1 MDGIDRTAKAAADAA
16 RVHEADEPRQKQA
29 AGRADAQAPAQGGA
43 QARTRAA
50 AQASV
55 QPGAQASAPA
65 PTDAEERLAAQRAR
79 QLADAS
85 AQQGSVPDDHPTPS
99 RKRQIYAIFAGLL
112 LAMFVS
118 SLSETVDGHGAAH
131 HRGRPGRRGPHA
143 VGHHGLHSGR
153 HRHDAHLRQAGRPV
167 RAASI
172 CWSSRRCRSSSWD
185 RPCAALP
192 PAWSCSSWAA
202 PWRAWAAAGSSS
214 CRRPPSPTSSR
225 RASEASTWA
234 SSAPCS
240 RWPPS
245 WGRFWAAG
253 SCR

>member
-118 SLSETVDGHGAAH
+118 SLSETVTAT
-131 HRGRPGRRGPHA
+131 
-143 VGHHGLHSGR
+143 
-153 HRHDAHLRQAGRPV
+153 
-167 RAASI
+167 
-172 CWSSRRCRSSSWD
+172 
-185 RPCAALP
+185 ALP
-192 PAWSCSSWAA
+192 TIVGDLGGVDHMQWVTTAYILAA
-202 PWRAWAAAGSSS
+202 TVMMPIYGKLGDLF
-214 CRRPPSPTSSR
+214 
-225 RASEASTWA
+225 
-234 SSAPCS
+234 
-240 RWPPS
+240 
-245 WGRFWAAG
+245 GRK
-253 SCR
+253 